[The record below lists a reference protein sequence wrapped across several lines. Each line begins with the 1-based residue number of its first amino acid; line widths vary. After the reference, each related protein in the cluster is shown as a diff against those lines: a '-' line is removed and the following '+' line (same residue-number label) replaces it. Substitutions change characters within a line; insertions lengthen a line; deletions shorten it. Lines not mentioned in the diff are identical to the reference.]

1 MNVLAYFCCMHV
13 HIAYEE
19 TIVRMLTMYS
29 TQWRRSE
36 SATIPSYTIDKEV
49 QVMKCTHYVQALVSC
64 IYQWEGRL
72 LY

>member
-1 MNVLAYFCCMHV
+1 MHV

-19 TIVRMLTMYS
+19 TILIVRMLTMYS

-49 QVMKCTHYVQALVSC
+49 QVRKCTHYVQALV
-64 IYQWEGRL
+64 L
-72 LY
+72 M

>member
-19 TIVRMLTMYS
+19 TIFVRMLTMYS

-49 QVMKCTHYVQALVSC
+49 QVRKCTHYVQALV
-64 IYQWEGRL
+64 L
-72 LY
+72 M

>member
-1 MNVLAYFCCMHV
+1 MNVLAYLCCMHV

-19 TIVRMLTMYS
+19 TILIVRMLTMYS

-49 QVMKCTHYVQALVSC
+49 QVRKCTHYVQALV
-64 IYQWEGRL
+64 L
-72 LY
+72 M